1 MEINNKKKLIQKSLQ
16 IIREIDLI
24 FNEIYKKIDTI
35 FIYNY
40 TGYLTPKIKK
50 QLEKL
55 RLELNHKLLFNAIKS
70 IRDGED
76 FAYSSNEN
84 LLKKYLLNYNASS
97 YIKKN
102 LVKTGAKID
111 IRYLSTKIWSYT
123 GREFT
128 MIETVL
134 QSGFTSKFSANSVKN
149 ELVKFLNNPNAISLN
164 ELRRLGIEKAGGEI
178 AYRKL
183 EKEIAKYKPGRGV
196 YKSAK
201 ANAKR
206 LVVNENNLAFRRA
219 DFKQMN
225 KFPFVKGWKV
235 QLSGQ
240 HSSPDMC
247 DDLQGDYPVKFQFT
261 GWHVRCYCFATAIL
275 ATPEQAGK
283 VVRGEAVNIN
293 NVLVLPKMAQGW
305 IKDNA
310 ETLNNYKTLPYW
322 LDDNKKLIKN
332 VTKKIKY

>member
-1 MEINNKKKLIQKSLQ
+1 MDIEVYDKFYSELIN
-16 IIREIDLI
+16 
-24 FNEIYKKIDTI
+24 
-35 FIYNY
+35 
-40 TGYLTPKIKK
+40 
-50 QLEKL
+50 
-55 RLELNHKLLFNAIKS
+55 
-70 IRDGED
+70 
-76 FAYSSNEN
+76 
-84 LLKKYLLNYNASS
+84 
-97 YIKKN
+97 
-102 LVKTGAKID
+102 
-111 IRYLSTKIWSYT
+111 IW
-123 GREFT
+123 
-128 MIETVL
+128 
-134 QSGFTSKFSANSVKN
+134 KN
-149 ELVKFLNNPNAISLN
+149 E
-164 ELRRLGIEKAGGEI
+164 GGW
-178 AYRKL
+178 APY
-183 EKEIAKYKPGRGV
+183 YYGV
-196 YKSAK
+196 FST
-201 ANAKR
+201 
-206 LVVNENNLAFRRA
+206 VINENNLAFRRA
-219 DFKQMN
+219 DFEQMN

-293 NVLVLPKMAQGW
+293 NVLVLPKRAQGW